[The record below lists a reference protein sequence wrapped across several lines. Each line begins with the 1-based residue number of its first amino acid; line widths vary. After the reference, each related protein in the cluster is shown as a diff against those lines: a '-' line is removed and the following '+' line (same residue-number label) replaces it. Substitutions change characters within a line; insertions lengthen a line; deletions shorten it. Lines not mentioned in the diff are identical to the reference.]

1 MEKKI
6 GSTVLRLKVG
16 DLTRER
22 VDAIVNAAN
31 SSLLG
36 GGGVDGAIHRA
47 GGPAILEDCRKIVE
61 KIGRLETGRAVITTG
76 GNLPARH
83 VVHTV
88 GPVWHGGKRGE
99 PQLLADA
106 YRSSLT
112 VAEENGLKTVAF
124 PGISTGVYGYP
135 MSSAARAALVTIT
148 EYLKEG
154 SSLEEITIVLFS
166 DEALTAWKAA
176 FPE

>member
-1 MEKKI
+1 MERQI
-6 GSTVLRLKVG
+6 GAAVVRLLVG
-16 DLTRER
+16 DITREK
-22 VDAIVNAAN
+22 VDAVVNAAN

-61 KIGRLETGRAVITTG
+61 KIGRLDTGRAVITTG
-76 GNLPARH
+76 GTLPARH

-106 YRSSLT
+106 YRNSLT

-124 PGISTGVYGYP
+124 PSISTGVYGYP
-135 MSSAARAALVTIT
+135 MSSAARAALATIT

-154 SSLEEITIVLFS
+154 SSLEEVTIVLFS
-166 DEALTAWKAA
+166 DEALAAWSAV
-176 FPE
+176 FPG